1 MFGQT
6 FEYSDLAR
14 LGALAFIEML
24 LSADNAVVLGLLAHA
39 LPEKLRKKAL
49 FIGLASAFF
58 LRAAALLAISFL
70 IRYRWLQLIGA
81 AYLIYIAI
89 HHFLKRRSKTILP
102 PSAIGFWKTVLLIEL
117 FDVAF
122 AIDSIIAGLVFIAS
136 TPSIGAAIHPKLWIV
151 YTGGMIGLIGVRY
164 AADLFSSLLT
174 KFPRLESSAYLMVAW
189 IGAKLALTASVPIPG
204 LEPVFWAGLILLFAQ
219 GLFRRRST

>member
-81 AYLIYIAI
+81 A
-89 HHFLKRRSKTILP
+89 P
-102 PSAIGFWKTVLLIEL
+102 
-117 FDVAF
+117 
-122 AIDSIIAGLVFIAS
+122 
-136 TPSIGAAIHPKLWIV
+136 
-151 YTGGMIGLIGVRY
+151 
-164 AADLFSSLLT
+164 
-174 KFPRLESSAYLMVAW
+174 
-189 IGAKLALTASVPIPG
+189 AL
-204 LEPVFWAGLILLFAQ
+204 
-219 GLFRRRST
+219 